1 MDDMIKTIKNDL
13 DKADDRLNKTLDFTK
28 DVNAQAREVK
38 NEALD
43 LLNEVNNLML
53 PVADVPGL
61 DQFSKSLRDEARR
74 LGERYNGLLNKRLVT
89 LTRFFDRGDS

>member
-1 MDDMIKTIKNDL
+1 MIGTMKTDL

-28 DVNAQAREVK
+28 YVKAQAREVK

-53 PVADVPGL
+53 PAADVPSL
-61 DQFSKSLRDEARR
+61 DKSSKSLTDEARR
-74 LGERYNGLLNKRLVT
+74 LGERYNGLLNKRFVA
-89 LTRFFDRGDS
+89 F

>member
-1 MDDMIKTIKNDL
+1 MKNDL

-28 DVNAQAREVK
+28 DVNAQAKEVK

-61 DQFSKSLRDEARR
+61 DKSSKSLTDEARR
-74 LGERYNGLLNKRLVT
+74 LGERYNGLLNKRFVFRLNFFHT
-89 LTRFFDRGDS
+89 LTAE

>member
-1 MDDMIKTIKNDL
+1 MIGTIKTDL

-43 LLNEVNNLML
+43 LLNEVNNLLL
-53 PVADVPGL
+53 PSADIPSL
-61 DQFSKSLRDEARR
+61 DKFSKSLVDEARR
-74 LGERYNGLLNKRLVT
+74 LGERYNGLLNKRFVFQACFLE
-89 LTRFFDRGDS
+89 SNS